1 MIDAHSHIHD
11 ASFDGDR
18 EETVRRALE
27 SGVERIVT
35 VGTNVSESASALRTA
50 RKYECVF
57 ATVSIHPEEY
67 SVLPDADTRREWME
81 RIGEMAMD
89 PKTVAIGECG
99 LDYHAF
105 GGIAVTGEQKA
116 AQKEGFLDHLKLAE
130 RVGKPI
136 VIHARD
142 SYEDVLDIV
151 QGFVSKVSC
160 IVLHCYQGN
169 VEVTKNFLDLGDR
182 VLFSFA
188 GNITYPI
195 RKQIVGT
202 GDDIRESIRIIPT
215 NRILGETDCPYLAPQ
230 KFRGSRN
237 EPAYVAEVI
246 RKIAEVKELS
256 FEEAE
261 RAIEENVQRCFPGMF
276 A

>member
-27 SGVERIVT
+27 SGIERIVT
-35 VGTNVSESASALRTA
+35 VGTNVSESANALRTA
-50 RKYECVF
+50 REYEGVF
-57 ATVSIHPEEY
+57 STVAIHPEEY
-67 SVLPDADTRREWME
+67 SSLPDADTRREWLE

-89 PKTVAIGECG
+89 PKVVAIGECG

-105 GGIAVTGEQKA
+105 GGVAVTEEQKA

-188 GNITYPI
+188 GNITYPV
-195 RKQIVGT
+195 RKLVAGT
-202 GDDIRESIRIIPT
+202 GDDICESIRIIPT
-215 NRILGETDCPYLAPQ
+215 NRILSETDCPYLAPQ

-237 EPAYVAEVI
+237 EPAYVAEVV

-261 RAIEENVQRCFPGMF
+261 RAIEENAKRCFSAMF